1 MSQRLARGDEPTTPA
16 KEAST
21 MESTPTIIDFPLAP
35 PGTMGPPAEYVQ
47 LRAHCPVAGL
57 DIDEAATAWYV
68 TRYADVRSL
77 IADPRL
83 IRPTINDW
91 PDRPDLDDKGPGL
104 TTMMELEGP
113 EHTAL
118 RRALT
123 DAFSVRTVRRLY
135 QPHLRQ
141 LADGLLD
148 SIAASGPPGDLVTGF
163 AEPFPLL
170 MMCDLVGMPY
180 EEREYFL
187 PMADACLGAMQTLDE
202 GRRVT
207 GELRAFVAAQ
217 IERKRREP
225 ADDLLTYLVREC
237 DGGVLT
243 EEAVMS
249 FGLSMLVAGYRTT
262 TMFVANAL
270 HTLLTEP
277 GQYARLRDHR
287 ELMPTAVEE
296 LLRYIPVMNGVVVLL
311 ATEDIELPGHTFHK
325 GEGIHIVLAAANRD
339 ESVFSDA
346 DRLDLS
352 RVVNPHII
360 FGRGAHNCIG
370 SHLARAELTVAL
382 EAVLDRFPALRLID
396 DQPPTWDD
404 ESPAKS
410 PLTMPVGW

>member
-1 MSQRLARGDEPTTPA
+1 MSQSP
-16 KEAST
+16 
-21 MESTPTIIDFPLAP
+21 ESTPPVIDFPLAP
-35 PGTMGPPAEYVQ
+35 PGTMGPPTEYVR
-47 LRAHCPVAGL
+47 LRAQCPVAKV
-57 DIDEAATAWYV
+57 DIDPKATAWYV

-83 IRPTINDW
+83 VRPTINDW
-91 PDRPDLDDKGPGL
+91 PDRLDPDDPSPGL

-118 RRALT
+118 RRVLT
-123 DAFSVRTVRRLY
+123 DAFSVRTVRSYL
-135 QPHLRQ
+135 PHLRKI
-141 LADGLLD
+141 ADGLLD
-148 SIAASGPPGDLVTGF
+148 SLAAGGPPGDLVTEF
-163 AEPFPLL
+163 AEPLPLL

-187 PMADACLGAMQTLDE
+187 PMADAALGAMQTLEE

-207 GELRAFVAAQ
+207 GPLRAFVSAQ

-237 DGGVLT
+237 DSGVLT
-243 EEAVMS
+243 EQAVIS

-262 TMFVANAL
+262 TMFLADSL
-270 HTLLTEP
+270 LTLLAEP

-287 ELMPTAVEE
+287 ELMPTAVDE

-311 ATEDIELPGHTFHK
+311 ATEDIELNGQTIRK
-325 GEGIHIVLAAANRD
+325 GEGIHIALAAANRD
-339 ESVFSDA
+339 ESVFPDP
-346 DRLDLS
+346 DRLDLG

-360 FGRGAHNCIG
+360 FGRGTHNCLG
-370 SHLARAELTVAL
+370 SHLARAELTIAL
-382 EAVLDRFPALRLID
+382 EAVLDRFPDLHLID

-410 PLTMPVGW
+410 PLTLPVGW

>member
-1 MSQRLARGDEPTTPA
+1 M
-16 KEAST
+16 K
-21 MESTPTIIDFPLAP
+21 STPPIIDFPLAP
-35 PGTMGPPAEYVQ
+35 PGTMGPPAEYGRLLAQ
-47 LRAHCPVAGL
+47 CPVARV
-57 DIDEAATAWYV
+57 DIDPKATAWYV

-83 IRPTINDW
+83 VRPSISDW
-91 PDRPDLDDKGPGL
+91 PDGSDLGDQDPRL

-118 RRALT
+118 RKVLT
-123 DAFSVRTVRRLY
+123 DAFSVRTVRRRYL
-135 QPHLRQ
+135 PHLRQ

-148 SIAASGPPGDLVTGF
+148 SLAAGGPPGDLVTRF

-170 MMCDLVGMPY
+170 MVCDLVGIPY
-180 EEREYFL
+180 AEREYFL
-187 PMADACLGAMQTLDE
+187 PMADAALGAMQTLEE

-207 GELRAFVAAQ
+207 KPLRAFVTTL
-217 IERKRREP
+217 IDKKRREP
-225 ADDLLTYLVREC
+225 ADDLLTHLVREC
-237 DGGVLT
+237 DSGVLT
-243 EEAVMS
+243 EEAVIS
-249 FGLSMLVAGYRTT
+249 FGLSMLIAGYRTT
-262 TMFVANAL
+262 TMFVANSL
-270 HTLLTEP
+270 LTLLAEP

-311 ATEDIELPGHTFHK
+311 ATEDIELHGHTYRK
-325 GEGIHIVLAAANRD
+325 GEGIHVVLAAANRD
-339 ESVFSDA
+339 ESAFA
-346 DRLDLS
+346 DPNRLDLG

-382 EAVLDRFPALRLID
+382 EAVLDRFPALHLID

-404 ESPAKS
+404 KSPAKS
-410 PLTMPVGW
+410 PLTLPVGW

>member
-1 MSQRLARGDEPTTPA
+1 MN
-16 KEAST
+16 
-21 MESTPTIIDFPLAP
+21 STPTVIDFPLAP
-35 PGTMGPPAEYVQ
+35 PGTMGPPVEYVR
-47 LRAHCPVAGL
+47 LRAQCPVAKV
-57 DIDEAATAWYV
+57 DIDPQATAWYV

-91 PDRPDLDDKGPGL
+91 PDRPDPDDHHPGL

-118 RRALT
+118 RRVLT
-123 DAFSVRTVRRLY
+123 DAFSVRTVRSYL
-135 QPHLRQ
+135 PHLRKI
-141 LADGLLD
+141 ADGLLD
-148 SIAASGPPGDLVTGF
+148 SLTAAGPPGDLVTEF

-180 EEREYFL
+180 EDREYFL
-187 PMADACLGAMQTLDE
+187 PMADAALGAMQTLEE
-202 GRRVT
+202 GRAVT
-207 GELRAFVAAQ
+207 SPLRAFVTAQ

-237 DGGVLT
+237 DSGVLT
-243 EEAVMS
+243 EEAVIS

-262 TMFVANAL
+262 TMFVADSL
-270 HTLLTEP
+270 LTLLAEP

-287 ELMPTAVEE
+287 ELMPTAVDE

-311 ATEDIELPGHTFHK
+311 ATQDIELNGQTIRK
-325 GEGIHIVLAAANRD
+325 GEGIHIALAAANRD
-339 ESVFSDA
+339 ESVFPDP
-346 DRLDLS
+346 DRLDLG
-352 RVVNPHII
+352 RAVNPHII
-360 FGRGAHNCIG
+360 FGRGAHNCLG

-382 EAVLDRFPALRLID
+382 EAVLDRFPALHLID
-396 DQPPTWDD
+396 GQPPTWDD

-410 PLTMPVGW
+410 PLTLPVGW

>member
-1 MSQRLARGDEPTTPA
+1 MS
-16 KEAST
+16 
-21 MESTPTIIDFPLAP
+21 STPEIIDFPLAP
-35 PGTMGPPAEYVQ
+35 PGTMGPPAEYVR
-47 LRAHCPVAGL
+47 LRAQCPVAG
-57 DIDEAATAWYV
+57 IDVDEKATAWYV

-83 IRPTINDW
+83 VRPTINDW
-91 PDRPDLDDKGPGL
+91 PDQPDLDDQGPGL
-104 TTMMELEGP
+104 VTMMELEGP

-135 QPHLRQ
+135 RPHLRK

-148 SIAASGPPGDLVTGF
+148 SLAASGPPGDLVTEF

-237 DGGVLT
+237 DSGVLT
-243 EEAVMS
+243 EEAVIS

-262 TMFVANAL
+262 TMFVANAFL
-270 HTLLTEP
+270 TLLAEP
-277 GQYARLRDHR
+277 DEFARLRDRR

-311 ATEDIELPGHTFHK
+311 ATQDIELPGHTFRQ

-339 ESVFSDA
+339 ESVFPDP
-346 DRLDLS
+346 DRLDLG
-352 RVVNPHII
+352 RVANPHII

-382 EAVLDRFPALRLID
+382 EAVLDRFPDLHLID
-396 DQPPTWDD
+396 GQPPTWDD

-410 PLTMPVGW
+410 PLTLPVRW